1 VHFGDS
7 FRLPAFDSNRSSC
20 CGAAGCDRNLVF
32 QKYRTNV
39 RGYYLMT
46 SASLDLNMNS
56 DIAISIENLGKC
68 YDVDRLRD
76 PNDGL
81 RHVIENA
88 LRSPFRALRGRFEA
102 KRTRKFWALR
112 GVSLNINRGE
122 VVGIIG
128 RNGAGKSTM
137 LKLFSRIT
145 MPTEGRIR
153 INGSVASLLEVGTG
167 FHQELTGR
175 ENIFLNGAVLGMKR
189 AEIKKKFDEI
199 VEFSEVGEFL
209 DTPVKRYSSG
219 MYVRLAF
226 AVAAHLDPE
235 ILIVDEVLAVG
246 DAGFQRKCLGKMSS
260 FAQSGRTVLF
270 VSHNMEAV
278 RNLCQRVVWLKDG
291 RVERDGPAEEV
302 VEQYFNTLSNSSKF
316 SSENEHF
323 GFAIRGVS
331 LRNSAGKESAQFSPG
346 DDLTVEI
353 DYSAEKPID
362 EPYIIL
368 SVNSMTGSCFT
379 ANMLLDGNRPK
390 VLQGNGKIACRFRS
404 IPIFPQSY
412 SVKMS
417 IRTKNGNDRILDY
430 TDVAFFNVVGNLADY
445 GFEGEFVSRSSS
457 STPVVVP
464 YEWHLPDGTVTNVS
478 LTPKAVSAGLSET
491 PQCL

>member
-1 VHFGDS
+1 
-7 FRLPAFDSNRSSC
+7 
-20 CGAAGCDRNLVF
+20 
-32 QKYRTNV
+32 
-39 RGYYLMT
+39 
-46 SASLDLNMNS
+46 MNS
-56 DIAISIENLGKC
+56 DIAISIEDLGKC

-76 PNDGL
+76 PSDGL
-81 RHVIENA
+81 RHVIEGVLRSPLAA
-88 LRSPFRALRGRFEA
+88 LRSRIKAQ
-102 KRTRKFWALR
+102 RTREFWALR
-112 GVSLNINRGE
+112 GVSLKIQRGE

-145 MPTEGRIR
+145 VPTEGRIR

-189 AEIKKKFDEI
+189 VAIKEKFDEI

-246 DAGFQRKCLGKMSS
+246 DAAFQRKCLGKMSS

-291 RVERDGPAEEV
+291 RIEQDGPADEV
-302 VEQYFNTLSNSSKF
+302 VEQYFNTLSSSSKF
-316 SSENEHF
+316 SSENDHY
-323 GFAIRGVS
+323 GFAVRAVS
-331 LRNSAGKESAQFSPG
+331 LKDRAGKESVQFSPG
-346 DDLTVEI
+346 DDLIVEI
-353 DYSAEKPID
+353 EYSAGKPLE

-368 SVNSMTGSCFT
+368 SINGVNGSCFT
-379 ANMLLDGNRPK
+379 ANMLLDGNRPR
-390 VLQGNGKIACRFRS
+390 VLQGNGKLACRFRAL
-404 IPIFPQSY
+404 PIFPQSY

-417 IRTKNGNDRILDY
+417 IRTRNGNDRILDY

-445 GFEGEFVSRSSS
+445 GFKGEFVSRSSS

-464 YEWHLPDGTVTNVS
+464 YEWHLPDGTVAYVS
-478 LTPKAVSAGLSET
+478 LTPKPLPERLAET